1 MTTEFRSIKIKV
13 ENSAQS
19 IAVQEFLFTQG
30 CRWNRAA
37 EVHHT
42 GAKYLF
48 VEESGSLGWDNS
60 DDFFETRT
68 PQFKEM
74 KFTFENKVVVKS
86 HKLKE
91 REKTVLFGKIYYTDD
106 LNARLEG
113 LKAC

>member
-1 MTTEFRSIKIKV
+1 MSTEFRKVKIKI
-13 ENSAQS
+13 ETPQQS

-30 CRWNRAA
+30 CRWNRS
-37 EVHHT
+37 VTVGNT

-48 VEESGSLGWDNS
+48 VEESGSIGWDNS
-60 DDFFETRT
+60 DDFFEART

-74 KFTFENKVVVKS
+74 EFTFENKIVVKS

-91 REKTVLFGKIYYTDD
+91 REKTVLFGKTYYTDE

>member
-1 MTTEFRSIKIKV
+1 MSTEFRKIKIKI
-13 ENSAQS
+13 ETPAQS
-19 IAVQEFLFTQG
+19 SAVQEFLFTQG
-30 CRWNRAA
+30 CRWNNGAI
-37 EVHHT
+37 VMHID
-42 GAKYLF
+42 AKYLF
-48 VEESGSLGWDNS
+48 VEDSGSIGWDNS
-60 DDFFETRT
+60 DGFFETRT

-91 REKTVLFGKIYYTDD
+91 REKTVLFGKTYYTDE